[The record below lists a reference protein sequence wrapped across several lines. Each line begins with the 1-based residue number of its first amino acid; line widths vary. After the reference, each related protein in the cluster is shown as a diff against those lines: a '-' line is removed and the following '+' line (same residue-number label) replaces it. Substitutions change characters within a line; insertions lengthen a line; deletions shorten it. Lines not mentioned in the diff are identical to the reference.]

1 MLSMAVIKR
10 VEEVGCVSWKQNQ
23 FFVLTATKPQGRRGK
38 IRSKTSRH
46 LLDKNTQRSSVFLF
60 AIILTCQLVMVL
72 MAAET
77 SSVTQ
82 LLQNAHKNTL
92 MES

>member
-10 VEEVGCVSWKQNQ
+10 VEKVGCVSWKQNQ
-23 FFVLTATKPQGRRGK
+23 LFVLTATKPQGRRGK